1 MLRIEKSGLTRY
13 EITSDGRLL
22 TVVEGRSGG
31 QFRLDGTS
39 YRIRRRFR
47 TYQLLTADGS
57 VLASTHRPG
66 TRTWSVESGGS
77 ELRFRRTGRR
87 DHAQVDEAGNTV
99 GTVAAGTADLSGVKP
114 ALQVFVLTALAMR
127 SRRRRVVVVA
137 GS

>member
-1 MLRIEKSGLTRY
+1 MLHLKKSGLTKY
-13 EITSDGRLL
+13 EITRDGRPL

-31 QFRLDGTS
+31 QFQLDGTG

-47 TYQLLTADGS
+47 TYQLLAADGS

-66 TRTWSVESGGS
+66 TRTWSVERGRS

-87 DHAQVDEAGNTV
+87 DHAQVDESGNTI
-99 GTVAAGTADLSGVKP
+99 GTVSAGTADLSGVEP
-114 ALQVFVLTALAMR
+114 ELQVFVLAALAMR
-127 SRRRRVVVVA
+127 ARRRRVVVVA